1 MQHLESVH
9 WQVAWLT
16 SKIDGAGLIQIP
28 KAYVARELAAKTLI
42 GVLGDCVQ
50 PKVDRFFVYYSSRRQ
65 MRPALK
71 ALINFLRGAYARLKG
86 LGIEPLWVADHGVG
100 TAIYYE
106 DPHGNIVEINVNNYV
121 LSESLAPPTKNEFR
135 TTSVQ

>member
-9 WQVAWLT
+9 LQVAWLT
-16 SKIDGAGLIQIP
+16 SKIDGAGLVQIP

-50 PKVDRFFVYYSSRRQ
+50 SKVDRFFVYYSSRKQ

-71 ALINFLRGAYARLKG
+71 ALIDFLRDAYRRRRRRRRYRACKHEAGAL
-86 LGIEPLWVADHGVG
+86 HS
-100 TAIYYE
+100 
-106 DPHGNIVEINVNNYV
+106 N
-121 LSESLAPPTKNEFR
+121 
-135 TTSVQ
+135 

>member
-71 ALINFLRGAYARLKG
+71 TLIDFLRDAYRRVPAAERPG
-86 LGIEPLWVADHGVG
+86 LQKRGGRPA
-100 TAIYYE
+100 
-106 DPHGNIVEINVNNYV
+106 
-121 LSESLAPPTKNEFR
+121 
-135 TTSVQ
+135 